1 MTSGKTTL
9 WRPRPSRCFAAA
21 VFSLLILA
29 GALPCAQAQE
39 ASPGTAQQRP
49 PVQDA
54 QPRRDYQMGTTQGN
68 IFIDRDQQGDSVIE
82 VKPKP
87 PAQDQQQQQMNMGP
101 IIVVPRVNQ
110 K

>member
-1 MTSGKTTL
+1 
-9 WRPRPSRCFAAA
+9 
-21 VFSLLILA
+21 
-29 GALPCAQAQE
+29 
-39 ASPGTAQQRP
+39 
-49 PVQDA
+49 
-54 QPRRDYQMGTTQGN
+54 MGTTQGN